1 MAVFIEKELEKINQ
15 EVRAIGFGSVGEAM
29 VSMQSRLDRI
39 KLAMLSGG
47 NSSMQYELEKI
58 NNELKPMGFN
68 SFFEAYGAMQEK
80 IKRMVKV
87 QRDGAK
93 AEGVIKKCGKCQ
105 AIGEKRCTGN
115 AFLPIIFFPIIRIF

>member
-1 MAVFIEKELEKINQ
+1 MATLVEKELEKINQ
-15 EVRAIGFGSVGEAM
+15 EVRAIGFESVGEAM
-29 VSMQSRLDRI
+29 ASMQSRVDRI
-39 KLAMLSGG
+39 KLAFLTGG
-47 NSSMQYELEKI
+47 HSSMQAELVKI

-68 SFFEAYGAMQEK
+68 SVGEAYGAMQEK

-105 AIGEKRCTGN
+105 AIGEKRCTGKP
-115 AFLPIIFFPIIRIF
+115 FLPTTHIFFQL